1 MKKIWL
7 IGLIYILVLVVVN
20 LTAGDMTDSEK
31 AKLLLVGTRL
41 KVDADTTWYLLTSD
55 STIAIPTVREIE
67 AILWA
72 VDSLD
77 TIADTVWVRTMQAT
91 AGNTVLIDSAV
102 VFVPDSTWKTDG
114 NLVPIPPVPLPA
126 P

>member
-20 LTAGDMTDSEK
+20 LTAGDMTNSEK

-55 STIAIPTVREIE
+55 STIGVPTVLEVELIF
-67 AILWA
+67 WG
-72 VDSLD
+72 VDSGD
-77 TIADTVWVRTMQAT
+77 TVSDTVWTAVMQAT
-91 AGNTVLIDSAV
+91 AGNTVLIDSATAFIPDTTWV
-102 VFVPDSTWKTDG
+102 TDVNLDPIVPDT
-114 NLVPIPPVPLPA
+114 LPA